1 MDFTEW
7 KGVSVLSNWKN
18 IQKAKSIEHKNR
30 ERILAVNPHV
40 DDGSGIYVLTRTDE
54 DGFRFAYVGRYT
66 YSKDWQGIL
75 MDTSTLIYP

>member
-18 IQKAKSIEHKNR
+18 IQKAKAIEAKNG

-40 DDGSGIYVLTRTDE
+40 DNGSGIY
-54 DGFRFAYVGRYT
+54 F
-66 YSKDWQGIL
+66 
-75 MDTSTLIYP
+75 

>member
-18 IQKAKSIEHKNR
+18 IQKAKAIEAKNR

-40 DDGSGIYVLTRTDE
+40 DDGSGIYFLTRTDE
-54 DGFRFAYVGRYT
+54 DGFRFAYVGYAARAAT
-66 YSKDWQGIL
+66 RA
-75 MDTSTLIYP
+75 